1 MATTLS
7 QKRKLFCG
15 VRCIFLC
22 FFCLEKKRKKRK
34 EKKRGI
40 VRDDAADKTNLSF
53 FRNNVENYIFLTFP
67 PVRPD
72 RS

>member
-7 QKRKLFCG
+7 QKRKVFCG

-22 FFCLEKKRKKRK
+22 FFLFRKKKKKKKR
-34 EKKRGI
+34 KKRGI
-40 VRDDAADKTNLSF
+40 VRDDAVDKTDLSF

>member
-1 MATTLS
+1 VLVV
-7 QKRKLFCG
+7 FVC
-15 VRCIFLC
+15 V
-22 FFCLEKKRKKRK
+22 FFLEKKEKKRK

-40 VRDDAADKTNLSF
+40 VRDDAVDKTDLSF

-72 RS
+72 R